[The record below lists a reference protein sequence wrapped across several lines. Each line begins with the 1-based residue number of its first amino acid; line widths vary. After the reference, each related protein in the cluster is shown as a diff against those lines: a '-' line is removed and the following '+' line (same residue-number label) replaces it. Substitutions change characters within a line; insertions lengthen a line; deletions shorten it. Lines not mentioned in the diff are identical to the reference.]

1 MARISPYLQTASV
14 AGSVAIFRD
23 ILGLGIFYEEGERCV
38 VFDDDLHEQ
47 LIVLTHEIN
56 PAAPVPSLRFEV
68 ENVDLV
74 HQRVVAQGLNVVLPL
89 TNEPWAR
96 RFFFED
102 HDGHI
107 HNVLQ
112 PTGASLRS
120 R

>member
-1 MARISPYLQTASV
+1 MARISAYLQTASV
-14 AGSVAIFRD
+14 ATSVAIFQD

-38 VFDDDLHEQ
+38 VFEDGHREQ

-56 PAAPVPSLRFEV
+56 PAAPVPSLRIEV
-68 ENVDLV
+68 EDVDLV
-74 HQRVVAQGLNVVLPL
+74 HERVVAQGLNVVLPL
-89 TNEPWAR
+89 TNETWAR

-102 HDGHI
+102 HDGHV

-112 PTGASLRS
+112 STGAGLLS